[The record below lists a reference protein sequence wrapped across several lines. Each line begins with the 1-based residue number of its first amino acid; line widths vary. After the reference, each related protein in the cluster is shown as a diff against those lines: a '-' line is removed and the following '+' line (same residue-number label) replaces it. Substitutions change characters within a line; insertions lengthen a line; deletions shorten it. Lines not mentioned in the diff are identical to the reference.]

1 MCLQFEF
8 AIGFVNYDV
17 QNAVPF
23 KGSNQTNTG
32 SGCVYSMF
40 VPQLLEC
47 SLGAKLDDGFTGP
60 VDSIFDNLTSFFA
73 FSRESG
79 KTGSLTFISQT
90 NIPLGSVH
98 IVLYFFNSPNNSI
111 GLPSVSLTTTN
122 EVSVAF
128 TFDGNSDLSQADST
142 IRNVTLILDSS
153 APSDLFVRIAF
164 NFENNSRVDWLLIS
178 EVEFF
183 NCKKSCFNFYF
194 PFLLISPIS
203 PQVQ

>member
-1 MCLQFEF
+1 M
-8 AIGFVNYDV
+8 NYDV

-32 SGCVYSMF
+32 SGCVDSMF
-40 VPQLLEC
+40 AAQLLEC

-60 VDSIFDNLTSFFA
+60 VDSVFDNLTSFFA

-79 KTGSLTFISQT
+79 EIGSLLAFIFQT
-90 NIPLGSVH
+90 NIPLGSIH
-98 IVLYFFNSPNNSI
+98 IVLYFFNSPNSSI

-128 TFDGNSDLSQADST
+128 TFDGNNDLSQMDST

-153 APSDLFVRIAF
+153 NSQNLINIVF
-164 NFENNSRVDWLLIS
+164 NFKNNSRIDWLLIS
-178 EVEFF
+178 EVYFF
-183 NCKKSCFNFYF
+183 NSKKSCFSFSI
-194 PFLLISPIS
+194 PFL
-203 PQVQ
+203 